1 MAKNFWD
8 REDMTMRTNTLDA
21 LVLIDEKTLFYD
33 DFEKEHAMGRY
44 VSSSR
49 NWEIADGNL
58 VNNRLGAD
66 SAKDRI
72 DFYADFPQCVS
83 IEVRVKMKEFGDI
96 DNFIIVQL
104 FTKKNYSIRT
114 YGDGYGLLLTRN
126 PDGSGSL
133 RLVRCEKGEIT
144 YLGLEYSLTTVD
156 SSRWYKLRLKSDKKD
171 LKAYVDDELAIN
183 FSYPFSQFL
192 MRNLRTNI
200 HPHSGGI
207 GIIKGAPKIEVD
219 YLRVFTEDT
228 NKITINNLKPGWTV
242 EVMDR
247 DDELVASSKATYAS
261 VTLELDDVVEGY
273 IKVINDKCA
282 LLTRTLKTHIIG
294 GDIYTYCSI
303 SIDDWIQEAE
313 NKLFSGTFWREDE
326 TKGGII
332 ARLGDPTVFTEST
345 EFAYFYYLHWK
356 YLMEGKDEDFQRIE
370 KMRALIDWFRESDS
384 SKKHFGLFYER
395 ALIEN
400 SRITGIMTRTIVLGT
415 VARFLAHYY
424 LLTGDSQSRDYL
436 ATLLDQMIKIGIV
449 DPNSGELRVYDP
461 VAETL
466 GFKTRDLEKSYLH
479 GYDPASKMQRDIDIN
494 VKNSYIIEAYIL
506 GYSLT
511 GNEIY
516 LNVATKTA
524 DWLIKENY
532 DPISKSF
539 PETSTHDTM
548 EFLEAVWNLYLATGD
563 RKYYDVVKDSLLL
576 YFDLRYRGK
585 LIPFRYYSKNN
596 ETYSFDVATPMQM
609 FLATK
614 LSIWGEREFLEINK
628 HLLAYLYNIRNT
640 KAGDKFDAGSLR
652 YYRRYLIS
660 IIHRWY
666 WDKEVGDKQYLWNF
680 RYSAISNSEV
690 RDEWAPYGNW
700 MSFIL
705 SYLLQNLYSLKY
717 GALVSIFPCRYYPG
731 QPYIAFTQAKIT
743 EYKVT
748 ENEVNI
754 HFSASKDSDINLV
767 IPNWGEPYRIY
778 IDDTLID
785 ISQKVF
791 HSNQYGTMIPLK
803 IKAGER
809 AFKAKQIS

>member
-1 MAKNFWD
+1 
-8 REDMTMRTNTLDA
+8 MRTNTLDA
-21 LVLIDEKTLFYD
+21 LVLTDEKTLFYD
-33 DFEKEHAMGRY
+33 NFEKEHTMGRY

-49 NWEIADGNL
+49 NWEIVDGNL
-58 VNNRLGAD
+58 VNNRLGVD
-66 SAKDRI
+66 SVKDRI

-83 IEVRVKMKEFGDI
+83 IEVKVKMKEFWNT
-96 DNFIIVQL
+96 DNFILVQL
-104 FTKKNYSIRT
+104 FTKKNYGTRT
-114 YGDGYGLLLTRN
+114 YGDGYGLLLIRN
-126 PDGSGSL
+126 PEGSGSL

-144 YLGLEYSLTTVD
+144 YLGFEYSLPTISLD
-156 SSRWYKLRLKSDKKD
+156 RWYKLRLESDKSE
-171 LKAYVDDELAIN
+171 LMAYVDDELAIN
-183 FSYPFSQFL
+183 YPYPFSQLL
-192 MRNLRTNI
+192 MRALRTNI
-200 HPHSGGI
+200 HPHKGGI

-228 NKITINNLKPGWTV
+228 NKITINNLQPGWTV
-242 EVMDR
+242 EVMDK
-247 DDELVASSKATYAS
+247 DTELVISSKATHAS
-261 VTLELDDVVEGY
+261 VTLELDDAVDGY
-273 IKVINDKCA
+273 IKVINDKGA
-282 LLTRTLKTHIIG
+282 LLTRAPRTHIIG

-303 SIDDWIQEAE
+303 CIDDWIQEVE

-332 ARLGDPTVFTEST
+332 ARVGDPTVFTEST

-356 YLMEGKDEDFQRIE
+356 YLMEGKDEDFQRIK
-370 KMRALIDWFRESDS
+370 KMWMLLDWLRESDS

-395 ALIEN
+395 AMIE
-400 SRITGIMTRTIVLGT
+400 SGQITGIMTRTIVLGT
-415 VARFLAHYY
+415 VARFLAHYH
-424 LLTGDSQSRDYL
+424 LLTGDSRSLDYL
-436 ATLLDQMIKIGIV
+436 VTLLDQMIKIGIV
-449 DPNSGELRVYDP
+449 DPDSGELRLYDP

-466 GFKTRDLEKSYLH
+466 GVKTRDLEKSYLH
-479 GYDPASKMQRDIDIN
+479 GYDPASKMQRDIDTNI
-494 VKNSYIIEAYIL
+494 KNSYIIEAYIL
-506 GYSLT
+506 GHSLT
-511 GNEIY
+511 GNETY

-524 DWLIKENY
+524 DWLINENY

-563 RKYYDVVKDSLLL
+563 SKYYEVVKDSLLL

-585 LIPFRYYSKNN
+585 LIPFRYYSKTD
-596 ETYSFDVATPMQM
+596 EIYSFDTLTPAQM

-614 LSIWGEREFLEINK
+614 LSIWGECEFLEINK

-652 YYRRYLIS
+652 YYQRYLSFKIR
-660 IIHRWY
+660 RWY
-666 WDKEVGDKQYLWNF
+666 WGKEVGDKQYLWNF

-700 MSFIL
+700 MSFSL

-717 GALVSIFPCRYYPG
+717 GALISIFPCRYYPG

-743 EYKVT
+743 EYKAT

-754 HFSASKDSDINLV
+754 HFSASKDSDIRV
-767 IPNWGEPYRIY
+767 VMPNWGKPYRMY

-785 ISQKVF
+785 TSQKVS

-809 AFKAKQIS
+809 TLKAKRVS